1 MPRLALGESNNM
13 KRLFAILGILA
24 IGFALG
30 GVVSQAFPAAR
41 TLLEA
46 TGLFDFGK
54 PQERESESS
63 GTASATKGVPDHGEE
78 RVVRMT
84 PEQISADEIDVTS
97 VGEGSLVRKLIVPG
111 TVVPNADRIA
121 RVPAKVVGTVAQ
133 LRKRLGDLVTEGDEV
148 ALIDSREVADAR
160 SEYLTALVNF
170 DLQKTMFE
178 RAQQLW
184 NQKISAEQQYL
195 QARATFAQAQL
206 RFDLARQKLSAL
218 DLDANELADA
228 AKKDAVSPGALNLR
242 QYRIRSPVSGRV
254 VERRVDQGMAVGQ
267 EGNPSDLYTVAD
279 LSSVWVELAVPAP
292 DLETIKQG
300 QRVVISSGNNG
311 NKGEGRIMFVSPLL
325 NQETRS
331 ARVIAEIDN
340 RSLIWRPGLF
350 VTADI
355 VIGEERVDLRIPR
368 VALQT
373 INGRSVAFVRTPE
386 GFQKRDLKIGMVDE
400 EFVEVTDGLAPREH
414 IAVSNTF
421 LIKAELGKTETSH
434 DD

>member
-1 MPRLALGESNNM
+1 LDESNNM

-24 IGFALG
+24 IGIALG
-30 GVVSQAFPAAR
+30 AVMSQAFPAAR
-41 TLLEA
+41 AVLEA
-46 TGLFDFGK
+46 TGLLDLAR
-54 PQERESESS
+54 PHQREAEPV
-63 GTASATKGVPDHGEE
+63 GTASASKGAADHAEDGL
-78 RVVRMT
+78 VRMT
-84 PEQISADEIDVTS
+84 PERISADEIDVTP
-97 VGEGSLVRKLIVPG
+97 VGEGSLARKLIVPG

-121 RVPAKVVGTVAQ
+121 RVPVKVVGTVAQ
-133 LRKRLGDLVTEGDEV
+133 LRKRLGDLVTEGEVV

-218 DLDANELADA
+218 DLDASELADA

-242 QYRIRSPVSGRV
+242 QYQIRSPVSGRV

-292 DLETIKQG
+292 DLDAIKQG
-300 QRVVISSGNNG
+300 RRVVISSGNNG
-311 NKGEGRIMFVSPLL
+311 NKEEGRIMFVSPLL

-340 RSLIWRPGLF
+340 KSLIWRPGLF
-350 VTADI
+350 VTAEI
-355 VIGEERVDLRIPR
+355 LIGEERVDLRIPR

-373 INGRSVAFVRTPE
+373 INGKKVAFVRTPE
-386 GFQKRDLKIGMVDE
+386 GFQKRDLKIGIVDE
-400 EFVEVTDGLAPREH
+400 EFVEVTNGLVPHER
-414 IAVSNTF
+414 IAISNTF
-421 LIKAELGKTETSH
+421 LIKAELGKAEAGH
-434 DD
+434 DE

>member
-1 MPRLALGESNNM
+1 LDESNNM

-24 IGFALG
+24 IGIALG
-30 GVVSQAFPAAR
+30 AVMSQAFPAAR
-41 TLLEA
+41 AVLEA
-46 TGLFDFGK
+46 TGLLDLAR
-54 PQERESESS
+54 PHQREAEPV
-63 GTASATKGVPDHGEE
+63 GTASASKGAADHAEDGL
-78 RVVRMT
+78 VRMT
-84 PEQISADEIDVTS
+84 PERISADEIDVTP
-97 VGEGSLVRKLIVPG
+97 VGEGSLARKLIVPG

-121 RVPAKVVGTVAQ
+121 RVPVKVVGTVAQ
-133 LRKRLGDLVTEGDEV
+133 LRKRLGDLVTEGEVV

-218 DLDANELADA
+218 DLDASELADA

-242 QYRIRSPVSGRV
+242 QYQIRSPVSGRV

-292 DLETIKQG
+292 DLDAIKQG

-311 NKGEGRIMFVSPLL
+311 NKEEGRIMFVSPLL

-340 RSLIWRPGLF
+340 KSLIWRPGLF
-350 VTADI
+350 VTAEI
-355 VIGEERVDLRIPR
+355 LIGEERVDLRIPR

-373 INGRSVAFVRTPE
+373 INGKKVAFVRTPE
-386 GFQKRDLKIGMVDE
+386 GFQKRDLKIGIVDE
-400 EFVEVTDGLAPREH
+400 EFVEVTNGLVPHER
-414 IAVSNTF
+414 IAISNTF
-421 LIKAELGKTETSH
+421 LIKAELGKAEAGH
-434 DD
+434 DE

>member
-1 MPRLALGESNNM
+1 LDESNNM

-24 IGFALG
+24 IGIALG
-30 GVVSQAFPAAR
+30 AVMSQAFPAAR
-41 TLLEA
+41 AVLEA
-46 TGLFDFGK
+46 TGLLDLAR
-54 PQERESESS
+54 PHQREAEPV
-63 GTASATKGVPDHGEE
+63 GTASASKGAADHAEDGL
-78 RVVRMT
+78 VRMT
-84 PEQISADEIDVTS
+84 PERISADEIDVTP
-97 VGEGSLVRKLIVPG
+97 VGEGSPARKLIVPG

-121 RVPAKVVGTVAQ
+121 RVPVKVVGTVAQ
-133 LRKRLGDLVTEGDEV
+133 LRKRLGDLVTEGEVV

-218 DLDANELADA
+218 DLDASELADA

-242 QYRIRSPVSGRV
+242 QYQIRSPVSGRV

-292 DLETIKQG
+292 DLDAIKQG
-300 QRVVISSGNNG
+300 RRVVISSGNNG
-311 NKGEGRIMFVSPLL
+311 NKEEGRIMFVSPLL

-340 RSLIWRPGLF
+340 KSLIWRPGLF
-350 VTADI
+350 VTAEI
-355 VIGEERVDLRIPR
+355 LIGEERVDLRIPR

-373 INGRSVAFVRTPE
+373 INGKKVAFVRTPE
-386 GFQKRDLKIGMVDE
+386 GFQKRDLKIGIVDE
-400 EFVEVTDGLAPREH
+400 EFVEVTNGLVPHER
-414 IAVSNTF
+414 IAISNTF
-421 LIKAELGKTETSH
+421 LIKAELGKAEAGH
-434 DD
+434 DE

>member
-1 MPRLALGESNNM
+1 LDESNNM

-24 IGFALG
+24 IGIALG
-30 GVVSQAFPAAR
+30 AVMSQAFPAAR
-41 TLLEA
+41 AVLEA
-46 TGLFDFGK
+46 TGLLDLAR
-54 PQERESESS
+54 PHQREAEPV
-63 GTASATKGVPDHGEE
+63 GTASASKGAADHAEDGL
-78 RVVRMT
+78 VRMT
-84 PEQISADEIDVTS
+84 PERISADEIDVTP
-97 VGEGSLVRKLIVPG
+97 VGEGSLARKLIVPG

-121 RVPAKVVGTVAQ
+121 RVPVKVVGTVAQ
-133 LRKRLGDLVTEGDEV
+133 LRKRLGDLVTEGEVV

-218 DLDANELADA
+218 DLDASELADA

-242 QYRIRSPVSGRV
+242 QYQIRSPVSGRV

-292 DLETIKQG
+292 DLDAIKQG
-300 QRVVISSGNNG
+300 QRVVISSGNKG
-311 NKGEGRIMFVSPLL
+311 NKAEGRITFVSPLL
-325 NQETRS
+325 NQDTRS

-340 RSLIWRPGLF
+340 KSLIWRPGLF
-350 VTADI
+350 VTAEI
-355 VIGEERVDLRIPR
+355 VIGEEFVELRIPR

-373 INGRSVAFVRTPE
+373 INGKKVAFVRTPD

-400 EFVEVTDGLAPREH
+400 EFVEVTDGLSPREH
-414 IAVSNTF
+414 IAISNTL
-421 LIKAELGKTETSH
+421 LIKAELGKAEAGH
-434 DD
+434 DE

>member
-1 MPRLALGESNNM
+1 
-13 KRLFAILGILA
+13 
-24 IGFALG
+24 
-30 GVVSQAFPAAR
+30 
-41 TLLEA
+41 
-46 TGLFDFGK
+46 
-54 PQERESESS
+54 
-63 GTASATKGVPDHGEE
+63 
-78 RVVRMT
+78 MT
-84 PEQISADEIDVTS
+84 PERISADEIDVTP
-97 VGEGSLVRKLIVPG
+97 VGEGSLARKLIVPG

-121 RVPAKVVGTVAQ
+121 RVPVKVVGTVAQ
-133 LRKRLGDLVTEGDEV
+133 LRKRLGDLVTEGEVV

-218 DLDANELADA
+218 DLDASELADA

-242 QYRIRSPVSGRV
+242 QYQIRSPVSGRV

-292 DLETIKQG
+292 DLDAIKQG
-300 QRVVISSGNNG
+300 RRVVISSGNNG
-311 NKGEGRIMFVSPLL
+311 NKEEGRIMFVSPLL

-340 RSLIWRPGLF
+340 KSLIWRPGLF
-350 VTADI
+350 VTAEI
-355 VIGEERVDLRIPR
+355 LIGEERVDLRIPR

-373 INGRSVAFVRTPE
+373 INGKKVAFVRTPE
-386 GFQKRDLKIGMVDE
+386 GFQKRDLKIGIVDE
-400 EFVEVTDGLAPREH
+400 EFVEVTNGLVPHER
-414 IAVSNTF
+414 IAISNTF
-421 LIKAELGKTETSH
+421 LIKAELGKAEAGH
-434 DD
+434 DE

>member
-1 MPRLALGESNNM
+1 LDESNNM

-24 IGFALG
+24 IGIALG
-30 GVVSQAFPAAR
+30 AVMSQAFPAAR
-41 TLLEA
+41 AVLEA
-46 TGLFDFGK
+46 TGLLDLAR
-54 PQERESESS
+54 PHQREAEPV
-63 GTASATKGVPDHGEE
+63 GTASASKGAADHAEDGL
-78 RVVRMT
+78 VRMT
-84 PEQISADEIDVTS
+84 PERISADEIDVTP
-97 VGEGSLVRKLIVPG
+97 VGEGSLARKLIVPG

-121 RVPAKVVGTVAQ
+121 RVPVKVVGTVAQ
-133 LRKRLGDLVTEGDEV
+133 LRKRLGDLVIEGEVV

-218 DLDANELADA
+218 DLDASELADA

-242 QYRIRSPVSGRV
+242 QYQIRSPVSGRV

-292 DLETIKQG
+292 DLDAIKQG
-300 QRVVISSGNNG
+300 AAGRDQQRKQRQQGRGADHVRQSAPEPGNA
-311 NKGEGRIMFVSPLL
+311 L
-325 NQETRS
+325 RS
-331 ARVIAEIDN
+331 C
-340 RSLIWRPGLF
+340 
-350 VTADI
+350 
-355 VIGEERVDLRIPR
+355 
-368 VALQT
+368 
-373 INGRSVAFVRTPE
+373 
-386 GFQKRDLKIGMVDE
+386 
-400 EFVEVTDGLAPREH
+400 H
-414 IAVSNTF
+414 C
-421 LIKAELGKTETSH
+421 
-434 DD
+434 

>member
-1 MPRLALGESNNM
+1 
-13 KRLFAILGILA
+13 
-24 IGFALG
+24 
-30 GVVSQAFPAAR
+30 VSQAFPAAR
-41 TLLEA
+41 AVLEA
-46 TGLFDFGK
+46 TGLFDLGR
-54 PQERESESS
+54 PYEREAES
-63 GTASATKGVPDHGEE
+63 GATASATKRAPDHGDEGL
-78 RVVRMT
+78 VRMT
-84 PEQISADEIDVTS
+84 PERISADEIEVTL
-97 VGEGSLVRKLIVPG
+97 VGEGSLARKLIVPG
-111 TVVPNADRIA
+111 TVVANADRIA
-121 RVPAKVVGTVAQ
+121 RVPVKVVGTVAQ
-133 LRKRLGDLVTEGDEV
+133 LRKRLGDLVAEGEVV

-218 DLDANELADA
+218 DLDASELADA

-242 QYRIRSPVSGRV
+242 QYQIRSPVSGRI
-254 VERRVDQGMAVGQ
+254 VERKVDQGMAVGQ

-292 DLETIKQG
+292 DLDAIKQG
-300 QRVVISSGNNG
+300 QRVVISSGNRG

-340 RSLIWRPGLF
+340 KDLIWRPGLF
-350 VTADI
+350 VTAEI
-355 VIGEERVDLRIPR
+355 VIGEEFVELRIPR

-373 INGRSVAFVRTPE
+373 INGKKVAFVRTPD
-386 GFQKRDLKIGMVDE
+386 GFQKRALKIGMADE
-400 EFVEVTDGLAPREH
+400 EFVEVIDGLAPRDR
-414 IAVSNTF
+414 IAISNTF
-421 LIKAELGKTETSH
+421 LIKAELGKAEAGH
-434 DD
+434 DE